1 MRLRF
6 GAHVVLSETTLWWTC
21 CRPVQLQCSSWYRLL
36 HCCSLAGPVGSDVL
50 LRLTLTKL
58 SFIPPKFCFIL
69 PRNGRFC
76 SFVSFLL
83 ISTGSAK
90 NFASRFYLSL
100 VATCERFTSQ
110 LPLTVLDN
118 MDLFLSSCCHF
129 ISSALSPQDNKCT
142 ISY

>member
-6 GAHVVLSETTLWWTC
+6 AAHVALSETTLWWTC

-58 SFIPPKFCFIL
+58 SFIPPIFCFIPPIFCFIL
-69 PRNGRFC
+69 PRNGQFC

-90 NFASRFYLSL
+90 NFCQQILPKPSGNMGAFYQSACSYSPGQHGPLSEFVLSFHQQRFEFSR
-100 VATCERFTSQ
+100 
-110 LPLTVLDN
+110 
-118 MDLFLSSCCHF
+118 
-129 ISSALSPQDNKCT
+129 
-142 ISY
+142 